1 MTNLL
6 DRAIEKTRTLPA
18 SRQDELGAMLLEL
31 VDQDSSSLAL
41 SLEQQAEVRR
51 RVSAKSELV
60 PLEEMEAF
68 FRKLT

>member
-6 DRAIEKTRTLPA
+6 DRAIEKTKTLPA

-41 SLEQQAEVRR
+41 SLEQQTEVRR
-51 RVSAKSELV
+51 RMSAKSELV
-60 PLEEMEAF
+60 PQEEMEAF